1 MTVLSVAL
9 IVVSVALQVGGQVFF
24 KLAMDESGRTRRD
37 RIPMLGAGVGAMALS
52 FFLWLALLSH
62 HPLSTLYPFEGLER
76 VFLVAAAAIFLRE
89 KITPRLIL
97 GVAFICAGIFL
108 VAG

>member
-1 MTVLSVAL
+1 MTALAVLL

-24 KLAMDESGRTRRD
+24 KLAMDETGRTRRG
-37 RIPMLGAGVGAMALS
+37 RLPMLATGIGSMALS

-97 GVAFICAGIFL
+97 GVSLICAGIFL